1 MIDHAGAQPFTIGT
15 GPGELNVR
23 NVFLLGIIFVSDGA
37 AMPLLAV
44 HQEQT

>member
-1 MIDHAGAQPFTIGT
+1 MIDNVGAQPCTIGT

-23 NVFLLGIIFVSDGA
+23 NVFLLGLIFVSDGA

-44 HQEQT
+44 RQEQT